1 MTALTPAERILKSL
15 GIEAPG
21 EIDLEAIAWTR
32 ASANSLQRTHVS
44 ESAIISARLLECVH
58 PSESFSGSSPHWYS
72 WRMLVLA
79 VGEQRPTLSGIEGT
93 FLKGINWH
101 VLQMLAILNEF

>member
-32 ASANSLQRTHVS
+32 GASST
-44 ESAIISARLLECVH
+44 IARSIAARR
-58 PSESFSGSSPHWYS
+58 PSWA
-72 WRMLVLA
+72 R
-79 VGEQRPTLSGIEGT
+79 
-93 FLKGINWH
+93 KGRR
-101 VLQMLAILNEF
+101 